1 MGILSSDPMTL
12 HVGDVYNITYKGY
25 GFGNARNFRFY
36 KQDVETVITKFKN
49 LTKIDKGMIELFI
62 TPQFEAPRFNVKI
75 ITLASPNTDEYAP
88 HGWTIKIWE
97 TAEGYEYRAKV
108 ENFIPRFDQF
118 EDHKDRPLYVIE
130 IIKKSHG
137 CTNDK

>member
-1 MGILSSDPMTL
+1 MTL
-12 HVGDVYNITYKGY
+12 HVGDVYDITYKGY

-49 LTKIDKGMIELFI
+49 LTKIDERQIALFI
-62 TPQFEAPRFNVKI
+62 TPQFEPPRFNVKI
-75 ITLASPNTDEYAP
+75 IRLVSSADEHAP
-88 HGWTIKIWE
+88 HGWMIRIFE

-108 ENFIPRFDQF
+108 DNFLPRFDHF
-118 EDHKDRPLYVIE
+118 EDYKDRPLYVIE
-130 IIKKSHG
+130 IRKKSYG